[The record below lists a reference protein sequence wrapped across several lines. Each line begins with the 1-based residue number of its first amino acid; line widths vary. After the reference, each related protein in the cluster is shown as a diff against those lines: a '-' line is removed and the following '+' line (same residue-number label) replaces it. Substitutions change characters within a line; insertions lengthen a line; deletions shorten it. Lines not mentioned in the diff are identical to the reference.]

1 MLAFSKLGKAY
12 FGLLITSDFRMPKV
26 PTGHEDATRGS
37 TNRCTRIMLRE
48 SHTVA
53 SELVDMWSRDF
64 VLAVTTEFPV
74 AQIIRQNK
82 DDIARWGRR

>member
-1 MLAFSKLGKAY
+1 
-12 FGLLITSDFRMPKV
+12 
-26 PTGHEDATRGS
+26 
-37 TNRCTRIMLRE
+37 MLRE